1 MPAYYTYL
9 ISSLPMLNFFARAPF
24 TTEDF
29 FTKCKN
35 LIPEKEFEILRG
47 VGGQDIC
54 SLASQGSG
62 SLRHWAN
69 FEIALRNELV
79 AARAARKK
87 IDALK
92 FLRPGPSPQAEI
104 SHLAMAAYRSASIL
118 EGERIL
124 DQARW
129 NFLEALSSG
138 HYFDFDYLLVYGLKL
153 KILERWDK
161 IQKADKEHLLNA
173 AVFN

>member
-9 ISSLPMLNFFARAPF
+9 ISSLPMLNFSVKPPF
-24 TTEDF
+24 SLEDF

-35 LIPEKEFEILRG
+35 LIPEKEFEILRS
-47 VGGQDIC
+47 VC
-54 SLASQGSG
+54 RKNSYSLATQSID
-62 SLRHWAN
+62 SLKQWAN

-79 AARAARKK
+79 RARAGRKK
-87 IDALK
+87 IDPLK
-92 FLRPGPSPQAEI
+92 FLRLPDSPQAEI
-104 SHLAMAAYRSASIL
+104 SHLAMAAYRSTSIL
-118 EGERIL
+118 EAEKML

-129 NFLEALSSG
+129 NFLEALSFG

-173 AVFN
+173 VVVN

>member
-9 ISSLPMLNFFARAPF
+9 ISSLPMLNFSAKPPF
-24 TTEDF
+24 SSEDF

-35 LIPEKEFEILRG
+35 LIPEKEFEILRSVCG
-47 VGGQDIC
+47 KDSY
-54 SLASQGSG
+54 SLATQSID
-62 SLRHWAN
+62 SLKQWAN

-79 AARAARKK
+79 RARAGRKK
-87 IDALK
+87 IDPLK
-92 FLRPGPSPQAEI
+92 FLRFPDSPQAEI
-104 SHLAMAAYRSASIL
+104 SHVAMTAYRSTSIL
-118 EGERIL
+118 EAEKML

-129 NFLEALSSG
+129 NFLEALSFG

-173 AVFN
+173 VVVN

>member
-9 ISSLPMLNFFARAPF
+9 ISSLPMLNFSTRAPF
-24 TTEDF
+24 SLEDF
-29 FTKCKN
+29 FAKCKN
-35 LIPEKEFEILRG
+35 LIPENELEILRSVCQQEGYFLNTQG
-47 VGGQDIC
+47 VA
-54 SLASQGSG
+54 SLEQ
-62 SLRHWAN
+62 WAN

-79 AARAARKK
+79 RARATRAK
-87 IDALK
+87 IDPLK
-92 FLRPGPSPQAEI
+92 FLRFPDSPQAET
-104 SHLAMAAYRSASIL
+104 SHLAMLAYRSTSIL
-118 EGERIL
+118 EAEKIL

-129 NFLEALSSG
+129 SFLEALSFG

-173 AVFN
+173 VL